1 MKGYNTL
8 MRVLDCDCG
17 QTLQAANDDD
27 LTAQVR
33 AHADESHPDLGMTD
47 EQARDLVANRA
58 YDASDS

>member
-1 MKGYNTL
+1 

-27 LTAQVR
+27 LTTQVR
-33 AHADESHPDLGMTD
+33 AHADESHPEMGMTD

>member
-1 MKGYNTL
+1 

-27 LTAQVR
+27 LITQVR
-33 AHADESHPDLGMTD
+33 EHVDESHPDMEMTD
-47 EQARDLVANRA
+47 EQVRELVANRA